1 MRGALIILGAAAL
14 LAGCA
19 DDGRGAELVG
29 EPCRTLTA
37 QEAAGLGYT
46 TNTTSSIGGVTFRRQ
61 YGTATCNEAQGGAR
75 CDFSTPGLVHVTA
88 GGTESYFQV
97 TPGQPATVVANGTSA
112 RCVVGRQPT

>member
-1 MRGALIILGAAAL
+1 MRGLIVLIGAAAL
-14 LAGCA
+14 LAGCS
-19 DDGRGAELVG
+19 DGAGPELVG

-37 QEAAGLGYT
+37 QEVAGLGYS

-88 GGTESYFQV
+88 GGTDTYFQV
-97 TPGQPATVVANGTSA
+97 TPGQPATVVANGSSA
-112 RCVVGRQPT
+112 RCVVGRQPA